1 MTHRVAVTGCGVV
14 CALGNS
20 FSDLAKALR
29 SGQSGVRLSAVGT
42 RQRVSVAACPL
53 LEGPDFALSST
64 ERALFDP
71 VTRYTVVAAEQAI
84 EQSGLTADPERRRAA
99 ALYMGTALGGVH
111 SMEDAYRDIWYHGA
125 PPKPLTIV
133 CSMTNAPAAH
143 MAIRFGIQGP
153 NITYSVACASSAI
166 AIGEAFHAIRAGR
179 LACAIAGGA
188 EACVTTG
195 VVRSWQAMRVL
206 ASADRSAPEETCRP
220 FSRDRTGIVLGEGAA
235 VLVLERLEEA
245 IGRGASI
252 LCELVGFAAN
262 ADATHVCIPA
272 LEGQALAM
280 TAALADAQLPPEAI
294 NYVNAHGTATRAGD
308 ITETR
313 AIRQAFGKHADALA
327 VSSTKSVHGHLLG
340 AAGALELAVCIAALR
355 EQLLPATMH
364 LRQPDAECDLDFVPN
379 APRAGAEVRY
389 VMSNSFAFGGSN
401 AVLVATRAD

>member
-14 CALGNS
+14 CAIGNS
-20 FSDLAKALR
+20 FADLAQALR
-29 SGQSGVRLSAVGT
+29 SGQSGVRLSATGM
-42 RQRVSVAACPL
+42 RQRVTVAACPL
-53 LEGPDFALSST
+53 LEDTDFQLSSAD
-64 ERALFDP
+64 RALFDP
-71 VTRYTVVAAEQAI
+71 VTRYTMLAAEQAV
-84 EQSGLTADPERRRAA
+84 EQSKLADDPERCGTA
-99 ALYMGTALGGVH
+99 ALYIGTALGGVH

-133 CSMTNAPAAH
+133 CSMSNAPAAH
-143 MAIRFGIQGP
+143 VAIRFGIRGP
-153 NITYSVACASSAI
+153 NVTYSVACASSAI

-179 LACAIAGGA
+179 VPCAIAGGA

-206 ASADRSAPEETCRP
+206 ATADRGAPEQTCRP

-235 VLVLERLEEA
+235 VLVLERLDDA
-245 IGRGASI
+245 IRRDAPI

-280 TAALADAQLPPEAI
+280 SGALADAQLPPEAI
-294 NYVNAHGTATRAGD
+294 DYLNAHGTATRAGD
-308 ITETR
+308 LTETR

-355 EQLLPATMH
+355 ERLLPATMH

-379 APRAGAEVRY
+379 APRAGVEIRR

-401 AVLVATRAD
+401 AVLVAARAD